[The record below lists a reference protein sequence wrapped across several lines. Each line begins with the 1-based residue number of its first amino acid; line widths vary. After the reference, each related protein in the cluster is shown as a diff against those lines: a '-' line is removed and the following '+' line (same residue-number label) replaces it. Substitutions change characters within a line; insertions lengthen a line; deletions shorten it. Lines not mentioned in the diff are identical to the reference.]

1 MCAGVQAVRRP
12 PGDGISRNW
21 KPREKNLGWSWHTLP
36 LKNTKIHC
44 KKKKFGS
51 DKPHPTFL
59 STASDGMDIK
69 SSPSKRKFF
78 SCDVADWGKS
88 KREGSTPQRDS
99 RVHEDALGL
108 HGVGYDTP
116 DAFSY
121 CMGVLCVCMCITGT
135 Q

>member
-1 MCAGVQAVRRP
+1 MCRRAGGTTA
-12 PGDGISRNW
+12 PGGWNFSKLETAGE
-21 KPREKNLGWSWHTLP
+21 KPGLELAHTP
-36 LKNTKIHC
+36 SQKYENTLQ
-44 KKKKFGS
+44 KKKFGS